1 MNIRIKKNDYVQ
13 PTEVRERIVQDI
25 CDIMLSYTD
34 KSLPLTVFAKDNAL
48 YLGTTKDGQY
58 KTVTHATSNSIYDCV
73 RIHGT
78 EMDAAFKAFQDAGY
92 FISARGRYKDG
103 SAVELPQ
110 RLAAHQ
116 EHYERVQDAARGRRR
131 QRQAQRLLQG
141 S

>member
-92 FISARGRYKDG
+92 FIYPEKDKKTRNTTYRFSKKPVLWG
-103 SAVELPQ
+103 VQSKTVEF
-110 RLAAHQ
+110 
-116 EHYERVQDAARGRRR
+116 DMFID
-131 QRQAQRLLQG
+131 
-141 S
+141 